1 MKLATKGSFIRIS
14 LLLLSIAAL
23 FAYVTLTF
31 DYKTISIFNSP
42 DYNLKVYH
50 VKSMSEGGAAP
61 YGTHLFIS
69 SWYQP
74 FPYLYL
80 EPFFAGYCI
89 GNPDVRWESAKALT
103 IEINVKDKK
112 SIIVQKS
119 SYRSLKISYQ
129 IKTIAVLN

>member
-1 MKLATKGSFIRIS
+1 MKLATKGSFVRIT
-14 LLLLSIAAL
+14 LLLLSIGVV
-23 FAYVTLTF
+23 FAYAILTF
-31 DYKTISIFNSP
+31 DYKTVSIFDSP
-42 DYNLKVYH
+42 DNTLKVYH

-89 GNPDVRWESAKALT
+89 GNPDVRWSSAQALI
-103 IEINVKDKK
+103 IEINVKGKK

-119 SYRSLKISYQ
+119 SDRGITISYQ
-129 IKTIAVLN
+129 IKTISARS